1 MARKRRRRSRRRPSA
16 PSAIGLVAGDV
27 WHALSTGGGQSVAQL
42 KKSVGAPDELVLAA
56 LGWLAREDKLA
67 FDVSGRSVMV
77 SLT

>member
-1 MARKRRRRSRRRPSA
+1 M
-16 PSAIGLVAGDV
+16 AGDV